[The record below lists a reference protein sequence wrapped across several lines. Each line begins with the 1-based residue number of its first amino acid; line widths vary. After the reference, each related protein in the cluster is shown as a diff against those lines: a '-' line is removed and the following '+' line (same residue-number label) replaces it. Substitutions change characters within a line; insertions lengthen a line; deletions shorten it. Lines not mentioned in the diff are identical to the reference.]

1 MNTRNSIHSQ
11 ILLKIKRFPKGKPIF
26 PADFKGRGSEAAIKM
41 TLLRLVKE
49 GKLDRVAHGIY
60 VVPKVNPRLGKI
72 PPSLEEIAQAIA
84 DRDHARIR
92 PSGVYALNRL
102 GLSTQVPMKL
112 VYITDGA
119 PRHVR
124 VGGRTI
130 KFKTASPRTMAYK
143 GKISG
148 LVVQAF
154 RELGQ
159 KGVTSEMT
167 SKVKALLRNEKP
179 DIIKEDAKLAP
190 YWIARIFYD
199 TLNENQIKNEVA

>member
-1 MNTRNSIHSQ
+1 
-11 ILLKIKRFPKGKPIF
+11 
-26 PADFKGRGSEAAIKM
+26 
-41 TLLRLVKE
+41 
-49 GKLDRVAHGIY
+49 
-60 VVPKVNPRLGKI
+60 
-72 PPSLEEIAQAIA
+72 
-84 DRDHARIR
+84 
-92 PSGVYALNRL
+92 
-102 GLSTQVPMKL
+102 MKL

-130 KFKTASPRTMAYK
+130 KFKTASPRNMAYK

-199 TLNENQIKNEVA
+199 TLKENQIKNEVA